1 MHRRSPRRKAVPQ
14 HLSPSKSRNDWP
26 KPPSSLKLT
35 VRERELWYD
44 GDTKTFRTVEEY
56 SGAHVEAAST
66 SAADILQL
74 ATTMEE
80 VMVVL
85 DESGIR
91 VSPDMYKI
99 RLPPYFCCILR
110 DYLEASGLNVLFHHC
125 ISNNPRS
132 FLSDATFTRARWHV
146 KRKPFVGSES
156 DMFWVSP
163 SDYKLHQEVLK
174 HLGSAGFDVVLRAI
188 SNIDHNS
195 ARDWSIFQFSFI
207 VVSTCRSTSF
217 HIDFHDSLAGVAW
230 HVMIPLRLVPDSPPE
245 LVVRPEGPDG
255 RLSHVKYEMG
265 LAHIWGSLTDHSTAI
280 CSYVSG
286 YRVCLSVSVGS
297 ISVSNVKRFLSDIS
311 QQYPPRNPSLLLDWA
326 KTPHFSRRGKC
337 SLPRFSHEA
346 VLGLE
351 WVTQYNIF
359 LTLQRSSTDLELYPA
374 SVRKWITHQRYCF
387 STKHNGS
394 TPDGHDFNS
403 SHVRSARRT
412 LTFFREFMLREINFV
427 FSVDRDNGLNQCHW
441 QKRYNELKEFVKK
454 NGHCKLTYKVNP
466 KLYGW
471 LRTQK
476 YNLSSVRA
484 LSASKK
490 HRLHL
495 MQQLGYNF

>member
-1 MHRRSPRRKAVPQ
+1 
-14 HLSPSKSRNDWP
+14 
-26 KPPSSLKLT
+26 
-35 VRERELWYD
+35 
-44 GDTKTFRTVEEY
+44 
-56 SGAHVEAAST
+56 
-66 SAADILQL
+66 L

-255 RLSHVKYEMG
+255 
-265 LAHIWGSLTDHSTAI
+265 
-280 CSYVSG
+280 
-286 YRVCLSVSVGS
+286 
-297 ISVSNVKRFLSDIS
+297 
-311 QQYPPRNPSLLLDWA
+311 RNPSLLLDWA

>member
-1 MHRRSPRRKAVPQ
+1 MYQRSPRRKAVPQ

-351 WVTQYNIF
+351 WVTQYNI
-359 LTLQRSSTDLELYPA
+359 
-374 SVRKWITHQRYCF
+374 
-387 STKHNGS
+387 
-394 TPDGHDFNS
+394 
-403 SHVRSARRT
+403 
-412 LTFFREFMLREINFV
+412 IN
-427 FSVDRDNGLNQCHW
+427 
-441 QKRYNELKEFVKK
+441 Y
-454 NGHCKLTYKVNP
+454 
-466 KLYGW
+466 
-471 LRTQK
+471 
-476 YNLSSVRA
+476 
-484 LSASKK
+484 
-490 HRLHL
+490 
-495 MQQLGYNF
+495 

>member
-1 MHRRSPRRKAVPQ
+1 MYRRSPRRKAVPQ

-195 ARDWSIFQFSFI
+195 ARDW
-207 VVSTCRSTSF
+207 
-217 HIDFHDSLAGVAW
+217 
-230 HVMIPLRLVPDSPPE
+230 
-245 LVVRPEGPDG
+245 
-255 RLSHVKYEMG
+255 
-265 LAHIWGSLTDHSTAI
+265 
-280 CSYVSG
+280 
-286 YRVCLSVSVGS
+286 
-297 ISVSNVKRFLSDIS
+297 
-311 QQYPPRNPSLLLDWA
+311 
-326 KTPHFSRRGKC
+326 
-337 SLPRFSHEA
+337 
-346 VLGLE
+346 
-351 WVTQYNIF
+351 
-359 LTLQRSSTDLELYPA
+359 
-374 SVRKWITHQRYCF
+374 
-387 STKHNGS
+387 
-394 TPDGHDFNS
+394 
-403 SHVRSARRT
+403 
-412 LTFFREFMLREINFV
+412 
-427 FSVDRDNGLNQCHW
+427 
-441 QKRYNELKEFVKK
+441 
-454 NGHCKLTYKVNP
+454 
-466 KLYGW
+466 
-471 LRTQK
+471 
-476 YNLSSVRA
+476 
-484 LSASKK
+484 
-490 HRLHL
+490 
-495 MQQLGYNF
+495 